1 MELIT
6 KAPKG
11 TVDIVPGKSEK
22 WQVVE
27 DVFRSEAELNGF
39 GEVRTPVFEHT
50 ELFQRGVGDT
60 TDVVE
65 KQMYTF
71 EDKGGRSITLRPE
84 GTAGAVRAMLE
95 NGLYNAGYP
104 VKLYYLTS
112 CYRYEKPQA
121 GRLRELHQF
130 GVEMFGA
137 AEPVADAQIIA
148 MALSAFKRLGLED
161 VGLQLNSIG
170 CPECRKEYHK
180 ALKEYFTARKEQ
192 LCDTCLSRLER
203 NPMRILD
210 CKSPECQEVCKGAP
224 KITDYLCEDCKAH
237 FAKVQ
242 EFLTALGIEFE
253 IDPGLVR
260 GLDYYTRTVFEFPS
274 KSLGFALGGG
284 GRYDGLV
291 EEMGGTLFTVAK
303 DVKLQVEFNPG
314 RVKGYRLI
322 GYENRLMAAE
332 DFADDARDGGEIGA
346 GHDSAVLVDAMMR
359 NVYGSR
365 STAEAFLPLLR
376 RGMKRIAAIT
386 EIESSNSW
394 STGKTDLAYHA
405 SLAGLNMMGKILF
418 NHLRPE
424 GFTFRWYCDDGAPG
438 GMCAAD
444 YITSGLCYDE
454 KEPYIHSDENRLVL
468 RDAWLREISW

>member
-22 WQVVE
+22 WQLME

-39 GEVRTPVFEHT
+39 REVRTPVFEHT
-50 ELFQRGVGDT
+50 ELFLRGVGDT

-95 NGLYNAGYP
+95 NGLYNEGYP

-137 AEPVADAQIIA
+137 AEPLADAQIIVL
-148 MALSAFKRLGLED
+148 ALSAFKRLGLED
-161 VGLQLNSIG
+161 VGLQINSIG

-180 ALKEYFTARKEQ
+180 ALKEYFTERKDQ

-210 CKSPECQEVCKGAP
+210 CKSPECQEVAKGAP
-224 KITDYLCEDCKAH
+224 KITDYLCEDCRDH

-291 EEMGGTLFTVAK
+291 EEFGGKPTPGLGFGLGMDRILLALEAQKVEFPQPVKCEAYLVCVGEEAQKKAFRLVDELHRCGVPADFDVCGRGVKAQMKYANKIVAK
-303 DVKLQVEFNPG
+303 FTLVLGDDEIRQGK
-314 RVKGYRLI
+314 
-322 GYENRLMAAE
+322 AAMKNMKTGETKTISITEE
-332 DFADDARDGGEIGA
+332 DFINDY
-346 GHDSAVLVDAMMR
+346 VTV
-359 NVYGSR
+359 
-365 STAEAFLPLLR
+365 STE
-376 RGMKRIAAIT
+376 
-386 EIESSNSW
+386 
-394 STGKTDLAYHA
+394 
-405 SLAGLNMMGKILF
+405 
-418 NHLRPE
+418 
-424 GFTFRWYCDDGAPG
+424 
-438 GMCAAD
+438 AAD
-444 YITSGLCYDE
+444 SSEDG
-454 KEPYIHSDENRLVL
+454 VFF
-468 RDAWLREISW
+468 